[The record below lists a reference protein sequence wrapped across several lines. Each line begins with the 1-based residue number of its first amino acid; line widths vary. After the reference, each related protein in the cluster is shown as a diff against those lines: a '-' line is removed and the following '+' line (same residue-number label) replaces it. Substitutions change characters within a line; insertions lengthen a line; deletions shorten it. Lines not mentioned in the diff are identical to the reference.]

1 MIWEWIATITAGL
14 GAAGLLMLLR
24 LFYKRLPKSLIPAAA
39 GLGMLLFQIHSEY
52 TWFDHTRS
60 LLPKSAVV
68 VAEVSESAFY
78 RPWSYVKPQV
88 LKFVAIDSAKTV
100 PVGESGQILQTNLYF
115 FERRMSAQTWPIL
128 INCQTRLQANAPQQ
142 NNGEPLS
149 IDAEAWSKTDYSE
162 KIAQAICPKP

>member
-1 MIWEWIATITAGL
+1 MIWEFVATISAGL
-14 GAAGLLMLLR
+14 GAAGIMMMIR
-24 LFYKRLPKSLIPAAA
+24 LFVKKLPKWLVPAAA
-39 GLGMLLFQIHSEY
+39 GLGMIGFQVYSEY

-60 LLPKSAVV
+60 LLPASAMV
-68 VAEVSESAFY
+68 VAEVPESTFY
-78 RPWSYVKPQV
+78 KPWSYVKPQV
-88 LKFVAIDSAKTV
+88 LKFVAIDSTKTAS
-100 PVGESGQILQTNLYF
+100 VGENGQVLQTNLYF

-149 IDAEAWSKTDYSE
+149 IDADAWSKTDYSE

>member
-60 LLPKSAVV
+60 LLPASAVV
-68 VAEVSESAFY
+68 VVTARAVASAMVLNVFM
-78 RPWSYVKPQV
+78 VKLLGVDQ
-88 LKFVAIDSAKTV
+88 AGTV
-100 PVGESGQILQTNLYF
+100 TKVIPAG
-115 FERRMSAQTWPIL
+115 
-128 INCQTRLQANAPQQ
+128 
-142 NNGEPLS
+142 
-149 IDAEAWSKTDYSE
+149 
-162 KIAQAICPKP
+162 

>member
-1 MIWEWIATITAGL
+1 M
-14 GAAGLLMLLR
+14 
-24 LFYKRLPKSLIPAAA
+24 
-39 GLGMLLFQIHSEY
+39 
-52 TWFDHTRS
+52 
-60 LLPKSAVV
+60 
-68 VAEVSESAFY
+68 
-78 RPWSYVKPQV
+78 
-88 LKFVAIDSAKTV
+88 KFVAIDTAKTA
-100 PVGESGQILQTNLYF
+100 PVGESGQVLQTNLYF

>member
-1 MIWEWIATITAGL
+1 MIWEFVATLSAGI
-14 GAAGLLMLLR
+14 GAAGIMMMIR
-24 LFYKRLPKSLIPAAA
+24 LFIKKLPKWLVPAAA
-39 GLGMLLFQIHSEY
+39 GLGMIGFQVHSEY

-115 FERRMSAQTWPIL
+115 FERRMSAQTLPIL
-128 INCQTRLQANAPQQ
+128 VDCQSGLQANAPASDQA
-142 NNGEPLS
+142 PTKL
-149 IDAEAWSKTDYSE
+149 AWGKTAYTDR
-162 KIAQAICPKP
+162 IVQAICTEK

>member
-1 MIWEWIATITAGL
+1 MIWEFVATLSAGI
-14 GAAGLLMLLR
+14 GAAGIMMMIR
-24 LFYKRLPKSLIPAAA
+24 LFIKKLPKWLVPAAA
-39 GLGMLLFQIHSEY
+39 GLGMIGFQVHSEY

-115 FERRMSAQTWPIL
+115 FERRMSAQPWPIL